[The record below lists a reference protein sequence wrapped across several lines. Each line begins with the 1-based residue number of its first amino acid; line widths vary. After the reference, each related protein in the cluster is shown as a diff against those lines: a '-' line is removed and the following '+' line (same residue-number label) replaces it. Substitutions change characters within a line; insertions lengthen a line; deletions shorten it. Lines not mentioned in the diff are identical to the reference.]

1 MAELLF
7 EPLPTRRLRNNPRV
21 VKRKM
26 SNYLVTRPEHRGQP
40 SPPKPEVR
48 VLSA

>member
-1 MAELLF
+1 LLF
-7 EPLPTRRLRNNPRV
+7 EILPARRLRNNPRT

-26 SNYLVTRPEHRGQP
+26 SNYNVTRPEHRGQP
-40 SPPKPEVR
+40 SPPNPEIR